1 MSLLKRYYF
10 IITINVILFI
20 ILMILA
26 GCSKAPQTAAEVKLD
41 VSKLSGANMTGTN
54 QPFYDSTD
62 VYGKGYYDYQD
73 TLDTFHDGYNIPRDS
88 VYKVYNIHAW
98 EKDNYLADKDS
109 LTPEASLDRGNH
121 LQNIKLYKEAIR
133 DYNRYIAEVKTNN
146 SAYHNRGNAHERLK
160 HYQLALR
167 DYDTAIMLRPDDTI
181 AYFNKGVV
189 YDYLQQY
196 DSSLAMYTKVIEI
209 DPKLAKVY
217 YNRGVVYKLQ
227 GKYREA
233 MKDWEVA
240 MRLNPKYIPELTKEI
255 DRIKIFYK

>member
-1 MSLLKRYYF
+1 MSIHKKFYF
-10 IITINVILFI
+10 AIAINLILFA
-20 ILMILA
+20 ILLMTT
-26 GCSKAPQTAAEVKLD
+26 GCQKSNETAEDVYLD
-41 VSKLSGANMTGTN
+41 EEKLSPTN
-54 QPFYDSTD
+54 APGGDYYDSTD
-62 VYGKGYYDYQD
+62 VYGKGFYDYQD

-88 VYKVYNIHAW
+88 IYKIYNIHAW
-98 EKDNYLADKDS
+98 EKDNYLSQMDS
-109 LTPEASLDRGNH
+109 LDPISSLDRGNH
-121 LQNIKLYKEAIR
+121 LQNIKLYEEAIR

-209 DPKLAKVY
+209 DPRLAKAY
-217 YNRGVVYKLQ
+217 FNRGVVYKQ
-227 GKYREA
+227 QTRYKEA
-233 MKDWEVA
+233 MRDWEIA
-240 MRLNPKYIPELTKEI
+240 MKLNPRYIPELTKEV
-255 DRIKIFYK
+255 DRIKVLYK